1 MTVPS
6 IPPPLTPAQRKAA
19 QQALEQAR
27 EAALAPI
34 RAERAELDADPEVV
48 ERARLRL
55 PPTDVEAA
63 ARRALAE
70 REIAALQSDET
81 VPGGAYLV
89 DGRLVD
95 AHGRPLGD

>member
-1 MTVPS
+1 MTIPT
-6 IPPPLTPAQRKAA
+6 IPPVLTPAQRKAA

-34 RAERAELDADPEVV
+34 RAERAALDADPEVV
-48 ERARLRL
+48 ERQRLRL

-70 REIAALQSDET
+70 REVDARQSDET
-81 VPGGAYLV
+81 IPGGAYLV
-89 DGRLVD
+89 DGTLVD
-95 AHGRPLGD
+95 SFGRPLP